1 MQIPFVIGHRGAAGL
16 APENTLAAIR
26 KAHEVG
32 VSWVEFDVMLTGCGT
47 AVAIHDS
54 DIARTTTG
62 KGRVGK
68 LIYADILQQDAGSW
82 FATEYRGERVPTLS
96 EMIEQLAKFNMGA
109 NIEIKPYPGMDTPTA
124 LTTLDVV
131 QQTWPATIPPPLFSS
146 FSLNALTAL
155 RNADATIN
163 LALLLDHWQSDW
175 EKTAKDLSC
184 IAVNLNHQLLNQ
196 ARAAAI
202 KQAGYLLICYTVN
215 SAKQALQ
222 YAAWGVDAVI
232 TDYPDRILAATRK

>member
-26 KAHEVG
+26 KAHAVG

-68 LIYADILQQDAGSW
+68 LTYADILQQDAGSW
-82 FATEYRGERVPTLS
+82 FATEYQTERVPTLV
-96 EMIEQLAKFNMGA
+96 EMLEQLKKFNLGV
-109 NIEIKPYPGMDTPTA
+109 NIEIKPYPGMDRQTA
-124 LTTLDVV
+124 LTTLGIVR
-131 QQTWPATIPPPLFSS
+131 QMWPATMPPPLFSS
-146 FSLNALTAL
+146 FSLRSLKVL
-155 RNADATIN
+155 RSADATIN
-163 LALLLDHWQSDW
+163 LALLLDHWQPHW
-175 EKTAKDLSC
+175 KKTAKDLSC

-222 YAAWGVDAVI
+222 YAAWGADAVI
-232 TDYPDRILAATRK
+232 TDYPDRILPVTQ